1 MNCKASKVRKGLLVC
16 CLITFAGLGWW
27 NYNLSKEL
35 VGKNTRIIN
44 LLSINARL
52 QSDNSDIIMDIH
64 RQMLA
69 LDGEPTLELVPV
81 DPEVPENVNAKP
93 FEFPEHNAKNTM
105 KQVILD
111 LNDIEVLTQ
120 ALASNQLF
128 QKQSLET
135 ILEGVR
141 ELVQKELK
149 KTEIKEDKEPLKNV
163 YNILYGSK
171 DMKIISDKKLDDF
184 RWSFVP
190 LKDK

>member
-1 MNCKASKVRKGLLVC
+1 MNCKASRVRKGLLIC
-16 CLITFAGLGWW
+16 CLITFAGLVWW

-52 QSDNSDIIMDIH
+52 QTENSDIIMDVH
-64 RQMLA
+64 KQFLA
-69 LDGEPTLELVPV
+69 LDGEPTLELIPME
-81 DPEVPENVNAKP
+81 PESNGFVGDQSKVENQS
-93 FEFPEHNAKNTM
+93 AKNSM
-105 KQVILD
+105 RQVMSD
-111 LNDIEVLTQ
+111 LNDIEALTQ

-135 ILEGVR
+135 ILKRVR

-163 YNILYGSK
+163 YRTLYGSQ
-171 DMKIISDKKLDDF
+171 DMKIISDKKLDNF

>member
-1 MNCKASKVRKGLLVC
+1 
-16 CLITFAGLGWW
+16 
-27 NYNLSKEL
+27 
-35 VGKNTRIIN
+35 
-44 LLSINARL
+44 L
-52 QSDNSDIIMDIH
+52 QADNSDIIMNIH
-64 RQMLA
+64 KQMLA
-69 LDGEPTLELVPV
+69 LDGEPTLQLFPI
-81 DPEVPENVNAKP
+81 DPEVPQDVHAEP

-105 KQVILD
+105 NQVILD
-111 LNDIEVLTQ
+111 LNDIEALTQ

-163 YNILYGSK
+163 YRTLYGSQ
-171 DMKIISDKKLDDF
+171 DMKIISDKKLDNF

>member
-1 MNCKASKVRKGLLVC
+1 MNCKTSKVRKGLLIC
-16 CLITFAGLGWW
+16 CLITFAGLGIW

-52 QSDNSDIIMDIH
+52 QADNSDIIMDIH
-64 RQMLA
+64 KQFLA
-69 LDGEPTLELVPV
+69 LEGEPTLQLMPV
-81 DPEVPENVNAKP
+81 DPTVQDVHEKP
-93 FEFPEHNAKNTM
+93 FEFPEHNTKNTM
-105 KQVILD
+105 NQVLLD
-111 LNDIEVLTQ
+111 LNDIERLTQ

-149 KTEIKEDKEPLKNV
+149 KTETKEDKEPLKNV
-163 YNILYGSK
+163 YRTLYGSQ
-171 DMKIISDKKLDDF
+171 DMKIISDKKLDSF
-184 RWSFVP
+184 KWSFVP